1 LKSFKVHQIK
11 FDKKKTLVN
20 SDLKYIFVKN
30 IFLQEKK
37 ILLEGFLCKIVKTK
51 NFKEFEILNERWI
64 VSLENV
70 QFYCFFVQREKRN
83 FILDEKDIKIN
94 S

>member
-1 LKSFKVHQIK
+1 M
-11 FDKKKTLVN
+11 N